1 MADHSYM
8 SSTSSVNMANSNVYN
23 DVENENVGEC
33 NKEGDELLIDLIKSY
48 PHLWNKEDKDYKDVN
63 KCDNSWQEIATVM
76 HLSVKECM
84 SRWCRLRQYYS
95 KERQSQEFIPSGS
108 APNKK
113 RPWDLYEQM
122 SFIDKHIYKRR
133 RKYTNISRSVNEPSQ
148 SNTAEKHGQKSPL
161 SDITNKDDLQTES
174 LIFTSSTSP
183 IGSDSENVLIFPLS
197 PQSTSSEQSTLFQ
210 KKMKPITSSDT
221 LEKSLNMVSQSVS
234 AMATRMFLNDNVNDR
249 DEALTK
255 MILAEL
261 QNTAEPKKSELRRK
275 LMNVIM
281 E

>member
-1 MADHSYM
+1 
-8 SSTSSVNMANSNVYN
+8 
-23 DVENENVGEC
+23 
-33 NKEGDELLIDLIKSY
+33 
-48 PHLWNKEDKDYKDVN
+48 
-63 KCDNSWQEIATVM
+63 
-76 HLSVKECM
+76 M

>member
-1 MADHSYM
+1 
-8 SSTSSVNMANSNVYN
+8 MANSNVYN

-133 RKYTNISRSVNEPSQ
+133 
-148 SNTAEKHGQKSPL
+148 
-161 SDITNKDDLQTES
+161 
-174 LIFTSSTSP
+174 
-183 IGSDSENVLIFPLS
+183 
-197 PQSTSSEQSTLFQ
+197 
-210 KKMKPITSSDT
+210 
-221 LEKSLNMVSQSVS
+221 
-234 AMATRMFLNDNVNDR
+234 
-249 DEALTK
+249 
-255 MILAEL
+255 
-261 QNTAEPKKSELRRK
+261 
-275 LMNVIM
+275 
-281 E
+281 